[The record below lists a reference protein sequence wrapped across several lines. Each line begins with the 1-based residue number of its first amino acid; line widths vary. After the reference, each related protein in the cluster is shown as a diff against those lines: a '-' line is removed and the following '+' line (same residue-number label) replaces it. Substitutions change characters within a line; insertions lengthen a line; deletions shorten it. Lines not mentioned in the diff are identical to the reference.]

1 MGWFSTKKITHYH
14 SQSFAPINGG
24 WLPDPVATA
33 AMSGVTKG
41 GDIVESIQNEMKYG
55 VGAKLRQYYQYSTR
69 RFKKR
74 NVKSYIITR
83 TSTPLKISYIS
94 DVNINSL
101 VDGLDDNHT
110 VIVQEWSTPI
120 LGGAK
125 FFWDM
130 KEKYGLDAFSSPL
143 PTGED
148 IAITELR
155 DASAVLKH
163 TGNLG
168 TSWVVGKETTKDI
181 PVVILDPSVSL
192 NQIQEPVHV
201 LAQEIYTP
209 VPSMGAVYWTADK
222 SKFKETSQENIE
234 PVTIGVKSPLLKDWG
249 YEVIQH
255 GSISEQSTHYSFELK
270 GDVEPHVVDEVIGW
284 DDPRYLDVGVI
295 SEDTLNKLVDSTE
308 DAVSPTV
315 KVTRTVTHYPPQ
327 KLPEVTADTFYDPTN
342 PYSPVFQGSQYDSI
356 GTIDMEEEG
365 FIWVTADGSTN
376 VPGAEQIYKEENKSL
391 EKLFDAEEDTLGLFK
406 WYPYLPTKELEHNY
420 ANLGQMGEYVNAI
433 KAQNDATDEPVHE
446 IDAPKID
453 RSMVKAQNS
462 SARNSPLSSSVK
474 RILKREP
481 AYLRKIGLNNGH
493 GINQGDLRHLKEM
506 GKLLG
511 VDWAEFAAQDASS
524 GSASYLNITIPS
536 VPLGSNADE
545 VNEYWWE
552 FWNRVY
558 NKMHRTVNAR
568 FETAVNRLPDDCDRS
583 HLYDLPLVRLHW
595 KSFQVNGFM
604 GFTCIHKFRMKGRIR
619 RTKGKRRLKEVRAGK
634 LVPVSRMVGND
645 MKYALLNPPKE
656 LMPDVFHEKD
666 SGKEY
671 NVGILESTSATVTDL
686 ASLVDTRYHTIQLEP
701 EEVIQG
707 IGLDGLIGILKTQI
721 PHIPEGYGD
730 NASKAIHLL
739 ERDIEGRGHAGV
751 TYSSQREVTYMA
763 TERYGYT
770 FICKPVGNSDEID
783 VIAIGGLVGGFQS
796 TLGTDPGRTDLS
808 GHFIAARAYYELAL
822 FHEENKNLYVQK
834 WSREK
839 ANVFTSFKEGGGKN
853 GLVVNASRFFIVPL
867 EYNTYSRMSSIDAL
881 RLAPRAVM
889 QNTWQKQKVTRYRGW
904 IKTLLT
910 IIGIIVTI
918 VVTIHSLGSGTFQTA
933 ATFTS
938 IITAVA
944 KAVTIQL
951 IVRWGIKALVRAF
964 GLKGV
969 ILLIVSIIAMAV
981 ARNTSYF
988 GKMFS
993 SLPMASQTATTQIA
1007 TNATQ
1012 NVMTQASQSLMQQLS
1027 QALQTTFKQSIAEF
1041 VNASGKQIA
1050 IDALGQIATVANAG
1064 MDYLQGQ
1071 QEDILKQLEAE
1082 TSKYND
1088 AIGELVEAQ
1097 EELEQNYAPYDVTK
1111 VLSQSRAVSPMDMDM
1126 FLGFY
1131 TMADNTLASL
1141 DYLSGFLDQKSNI
1154 EAEFFNI
1161 DDSIN
1166 FSLGMKYAN

>member
-33 AMSGVTKG
+33 AMSGVTNG
-41 GDIVESIQNEMKYG
+41 GEIVETIQNEMKYG
-55 VGAKLRQYYQYSTR
+55 VGAKLRQYYQYGTR

-94 DVNINSL
+94 DTTVNSL
-101 VDGLDDNHT
+101 VSGLDGNHT
-110 VIVQEWSTPI
+110 VIVQEWATPI

-130 KEKYGLDAFSSPL
+130 KEKYGLDAFSPPL

-155 DASAVLKH
+155 DAASVLKH

-168 TSWVVGKETTKDI
+168 TSWVVGRETTKNI

-192 NQIQEPVHV
+192 SQIQEPVHV

-209 VPSMGAVYWTADK
+209 VPSMGAVYWTVDK
-222 SKFKETSQENIE
+222 SKFVEVSQENVE
-234 PVTIGVKSPLLKDWG
+234 PITIGVKSPLLKDWG

-255 GSISEQSTHYSFELK
+255 GSIREQSTHYSFELV
-270 GDVEPHVVDEVIGW
+270 GDVEPQVVSIEVDW
-284 DDPRYLDVGVI
+284 EDPRYMDVGVI
-295 SEDTLNKLVDSTE
+295 TGDTLNTLVDSTE
-308 DAVSPTV
+308 DVVSPTV
-315 KVTRTVTHYPPQ
+315 KVTRNVIHYPPQ
-327 KLPEVTADTFYDPTN
+327 KLPEVTADTFYDPIK
-342 PYSPVFQGSQYDSI
+342 PYTPVFHGSQYDSV

-376 VPGAEQIYKEENKSL
+376 TPGAEEIFKEENKSL
-391 EKLFDAEEDTLGLFK
+391 EKLFDAEEDTSGIFK
-406 WYPYLPTKELEHNY
+406 WYPYLPTKEVEHNY
-420 ANLGQMGEYVNAI
+420 ANLRRMDKYVNAL

-446 IDAPKID
+446 IDAPKVD
-453 RSMVKAQNS
+453 RDMVKAQNS
-462 SARNSPLSSSVK
+462 AARNSPLSSSVK

-493 GINQGDLRHLKEM
+493 GINQGDLRHFKEM

-524 GSASYLNITIPS
+524 GSESYLNITIPS
-536 VPLGSNADE
+536 VPLGSNSDE
-545 VNEYWWE
+545 VNTYWWE

-568 FETAVNRLPDDCDRS
+568 FETAVNRLPNDCDRN
-583 HLYDLPLVRLHW
+583 HLYNLPLVRLHW
-595 KSFQVNGFM
+595 ESFQLNGFM

-634 LVPVSRMVGND
+634 LVPVSSMEGND
-645 MKYALLNPPKE
+645 MKYALLNPPRE
-656 LMPDVFHEKD
+656 LMPDMFHTKA

-671 NVGILESTSATVTDL
+671 NVGILHSQQATVTDL
-686 ASLVDTRYHTIQLEP
+686 TTLADKRYHTIQLNTAGT
-701 EEVIQG
+701 QSRKK
-707 IGLDGLIGILKTQI
+707 DGLYGSNKI
-721 PHIPEGYGD
+721 PHSPEGYGD
-730 NASKAIHLL
+730 NSAQANHLL
-739 ERDIEGRGHAGV
+739 ERDAEGRGHASV
-751 TYSSQREVTYMA
+751 TYASQAQVTYLA

-770 FICKPVGNSDEID
+770 FICKPVGNGDEID

-796 TLGTDPGRTDLS
+796 TLGTSPGRTDLR
-808 GHFIAARAYYELAL
+808 GHFIAARAHYELAL
-822 FHEENKNLYVQK
+822 FHEENKNLHLQK
-834 WSREK
+834 WPIDK

-853 GLVVNASRFFIVPL
+853 GLVVNASRFFLVPL

-889 QNTWQKQKVTRYRGW
+889 QNTWQKQRVKRYRGW
-904 IKTLLT
+904 IKTVLT

-918 VVTIHSLGSGTFQTA
+918 VVTIHSWGSGTFKTA
-933 ATFTS
+933 ITFAS

-944 KAVTIQL
+944 KAVAIQL

-964 GLKGV
+964 GLKGI
-969 ILLIVSIIAMAV
+969 ILLIVAIVAMAV

-988 GKMFS
+988 GQMFS
-993 SLPMASQTATTQIA
+993 SLPMASQTATAQIA

-1012 NVMTQASQSLMQQLS
+1012 NVMTQASQSLMQQLG
-1027 QALQTTFKQSIAEF
+1027 QALQTTFQQSISEF
-1041 VNASGKQIA
+1041 VNASGKQIL
-1050 IDALGQIATVANAG
+1050 IGALGQISTVANEG
-1064 MDYLQGQ
+1064 MDYFQSQ
-1071 QEDILKQLEAE
+1071 QEDIRKQLEAE

-1097 EELEQNYAPYDVTK
+1097 EELEQNFAPYDVTK
-1111 VLSQSRAVSPMDMDM
+1111 VLSQFKAVSPLDMDM

>member
-1 MGWFSTKKITHYH
+1 MGWFRTKKITHYH

-33 AMSGVTKG
+33 AMSGVTNG
-41 GDIVESIQNEMKYG
+41 GEIVETVQNEMKYG

-74 NVKSYIITR
+74 NITSYIITR
-83 TSTPLKISYIS
+83 TSAPVEISYIS
-94 DVNINSL
+94 DTTVNSL
-101 VDGLDDNHT
+101 VAGLEDNHT
-110 VIVQEWSTPI
+110 VIVQEWATPI

-130 KEKYGLDAFSSPL
+130 KEKYGLDAFSPPL

-155 DASAVLKH
+155 DAFSVLKH
-163 TGNLG
+163 IGNLG
-168 TSWVVGKETTKDI
+168 TSWVVGKETTKNI

-222 SKFKETSQENIE
+222 SKFKEVSQENVE
-234 PVTIGVKSPLLKDWG
+234 PITIGVKSPLLKDWG
-249 YEVIQH
+249 YTVIQH
-255 GSISEQSTHYSFELK
+255 GSIREQSTHYSFELV
-270 GDVEPHVVDEVIGW
+270 GDVEPNVINEELQW
-284 DDPRYLDVGVI
+284 EDPRYRDVGVI
-295 SEDTLNKLVDSTE
+295 TGDTLNDLVTSTE
-308 DAVSPTV
+308 DVISPTV
-315 KVTRTVTHYPPQ
+315 NVIRNVTHYPPQ
-327 KLPEVTADTFYDPTN
+327 KLPEVTADTFYDPTK
-342 PYSPVFQGSQYDSI
+342 PYTPVFHGSQYDSV

-376 VPGAEQIYKEENKSL
+376 VPGAEQIFKEENKTL
-391 EKLFDAEEDTLGLFK
+391 EKLFDAEEDTSGIFK
-406 WYPYLPTKELEHNY
+406 WYPYLPTKEVEHNY
-420 ANLGQMGEYVNAI
+420 ANLGQMGEYVNAL
-433 KAQNDATDEPVHE
+433 KAQNDSIEEPIQE

-462 SARNSPLSSSVK
+462 AARKSPLSPSVK
-474 RILKREP
+474 RILRREP
-481 AYLRKIGLNNGH
+481 AYLRKVGLNNGH
-493 GINQGDLRHLKEM
+493 GINQGDLRHFKEM

-511 VDWAEFAAQDASS
+511 VDWAEFAAQDEST
-524 GSASYLNITIPS
+524 GSESYLNITIPS

-545 VNEYWWE
+545 VNTYWWE

-568 FETAVNRLPDDCDRS
+568 FETAVNRLPADCDRS
-583 HLYDLPLVRLHW
+583 HLYELPLVRLQW
-595 KSFQVNGFM
+595 KSFQLNGFM

-619 RTKGKRRLKEVRAGK
+619 KTKGKRRLKEVRAGK

-645 MKYALLNPPKE
+645 MKYALLNPPRE
-656 LMPDVFHEKD
+656 LMPDMFHTKE

-671 NVGILESTSATVTDL
+671 NVGLLHSTTATVTDL
-686 ASLVDTRYHTIQLEP
+686 TSLADTRYHTIQLNTEP
-701 EEVIQG
+701 TSPRHG
-707 IGLDGLIGILKTQI
+707 GLFGSNTILHS
-721 PHIPEGYGD
+721 PGGYGD
-730 NASKAIHLL
+730 SESRVLHLL
-739 ERDIEGRGHAGV
+739 ERDKEGRGHAGV
-751 TYSSQREVTYMA
+751 IYAAQQRVTYLA

-770 FICKPVGNSDEID
+770 FICKPVGNGDEID
-783 VIAIGGLVGGFQS
+783 VIAIGGLVGGIQS
-796 TLGTDPGRTDLS
+796 TLGTNPGRTDLS
-808 GHFIAARAYYELAL
+808 GHFIAARAHYELAL
-822 FHEENKNLYVQK
+822 FHEENKNLHVQK
-834 WSREK
+834 WTREQS
-839 ANVFTSFKEGGGKN
+839 NMFTSFKEGGGKN
-853 GLVVNASRFFIVPL
+853 GLRVNVSRFFIVPL

-889 QNTWQKQKVTRYRGW
+889 QNAWQKQRVKRYRGW
-904 IKTLLT
+904 IKTVLS

-918 VVTIHSLGSGTFQTA
+918 VVTIYSMGTGTYKSA
-933 ATFTS
+933 MTFAS
-938 IITAVA
+938 IISAVA
-944 KAVTIQL
+944 KAAAIQL
-951 IVRWGIKALVRAF
+951 VIKWGIKALVRAF
-964 GLKGV
+964 GLKGI
-969 ILLIVSIIAMAV
+969 ILLLVAVVAMAV
-981 ARNTSYF
+981 ARNTAFF

-993 SLPMASQTATTQIA
+993 SLPMASQTATAQIA

-1012 NVMTQASQSLMQQLS
+1012 NVMTQASQSLMQQLG
-1027 QALQTTFKQSIAEF
+1027 QALQTTFKQSISEF
-1041 VNASGKQIA
+1041 VNASGKQIL
-1050 IDALGQIATVANAG
+1050 IDALGQISTVASEG
-1064 MDYLQGQ
+1064 MDYFQGQ
-1071 QEDILKQLEAE
+1071 QEDIRKQLEAE

-1111 VLSQSRAVSPMDMDM
+1111 VLSQFRAVSPLDMDM

>member
-1 MGWFSTKKITHYH
+1 MGWFKSKSITHYH

-94 DVNINSL
+94 DVNINAL
-101 VDGLDDNHT
+101 VDGLDDNYT

-155 DASAVLKH
+155 EASAVLKH
-163 TGNLG
+163 TGNLE
-168 TSWVVGKETTKDI
+168 TSWVVGRETTKNI

-209 VPSMGAVYWTADK
+209 VPSMGVVYWTADK
-222 SKFKETSQENIE
+222 SKFKETSKENIE
-234 PVTIGVKSPLLKDWG
+234 RVTIGVKSSLLKDWG

-255 GSISEQSTHYSFELK
+255 GSIFELK
-270 GDVEPHVVDEVIGW
+270 GDVKPHVVDEVIEW
-284 DDPRYLDVGVI
+284 DDPRYLDVEVI
-295 SEDTLNKLVDSTE
+295 SGDTLNKLVDSTE
-308 DAVSPTV
+308 AVVSPTV
-315 KVTRTVTHYPPQ
+315 KVTRKVTHYPPQ
-327 KLPEVTADTFYDPTN
+327 KLPKVTAAKFYNPTN
-342 PYSPVFQGSQYDSI
+342 PYSPVFLGSQYDSI

-391 EKLFDAEEDTLGLFK
+391 EKLFDAEEDTFGLFK

-462 SARNSPLSSSVK
+462 SARKSPLSSSVK

-493 GINQGDLRHLKEM
+493 GINQGDLRHFKEM

-524 GSASYLNITIPS
+524 GSESYFNIMIPS
-536 VPLGSNADE
+536 VPLGSNSDE
-545 VNEYWWE
+545 VNTYWWE

-583 HLYDLPLVRLHW
+583 HLYNLPLVRLHW

-671 NVGILESTSATVTDL
+671 NVGIPESTSATVTDL
-686 ASLVDTRYHTIQLEP
+686 ASLVDTRYHTIQLKP
-701 EEVIQG
+701 KIKGRRHIGVIHS
-707 IGLDGLIGILKTQI
+707 T
-721 PHIPEGYGD
+721 
-730 NASKAIHLL
+730 
-739 ERDIEGRGHAGV
+739 
-751 TYSSQREVTYMA
+751 QREVTYMA
-763 TERYGYT
+763 TEIYGYT

-808 GHFIAARAYYELAL
+808 GHFIAARAYYELAS
-822 FHEENKNLYVQK
+822 FHEENKNLYVQG

-839 ANVFTSFKEGGGKN
+839 ANLFTSFSEGGKKN
-853 GLVVNASRFFIVPL
+853 RLVVNVSRFFIVPL

-889 QNTWQKQKVTRYRGW
+889 QNTWQKQRVEVKRYRGW
-904 IKTLLT
+904 VKTVLK
-910 IIGIIVTI
+910 IISIVATI
-918 VVTIHSLGSGTFQTA
+918 VVTIHSLGSGTFQTG
-933 ATFTS
+933 ATFAS

-951 IVRWGIKALVRAF
+951 IIRWGIKALVSTF

-969 ILLIVSIIAMAV
+969 ILLIVAITAMAV

-1050 IDALGQIATVANAG
+1050 IDALGQITTVANAG

-1071 QEDILKQLEAE
+1071 QEDIRKQLEAE

-1097 EELEQNYAPYDVTK
+1097 EKLEKNYAPYDVTK
-1111 VLSQSRAVSPMDMDM
+1111 VLSQSRAVSPLDMDM
-1126 FLGFY
+1126 FLSFY

-1166 FSLGMKYAN
+1166 FSLGMKYEN